1 MRMKKSVETDRSS
14 NFELLRISCMLII
27 IMGHLCQGVIG
38 GKYDIDQASSKILQ
52 FGSANGQMAAN
63 CFFLITG
70 YFMNRKKKIDLST
83 VGRLIGTAIFYS
95 YSIGLIFFLLDS
107 HFVESTCSNKDYLKI
122 FFPVSCNQ
130 WWFISA
136 YIGLYLIIPYVNKM
150 IESISQAEF
159 RRLIVILIVM
169 MSVLP
174 TLLLC
179 GTWMS
184 NFSWAITLY
193 LIGAYINRFP
203 VKVNKIRTSWLAV
216 ISISGMFLLGS
227 SVVLLNMYPSI
238 LHKLGS
244 DLHFRGMNQIPCLIT
259 SVSLFIWS
267 TRWKMQC
274 STVNLCSKYTL
285 GVYLI
290 HMNILLQQVIWKYL
304 ASFKILFSEPR
315 FTFCTI
321 LIMPILVYSV
331 CAIIDFAR
339 NKIFEKVG
347 HLLWR
352 RED

>member
-1 MRMKKSVETDRSS
+1 MHAYNYNGSS
-14 NFELLRISCMLII
+14 LPGS
-27 IMGHLCQGVIG
+27 HWG
-38 GKYDIDQASSKILQ
+38 GKYDIDQTSLKILQ

-70 YFMNRKKKIDLST
+70 FFMNRKKKINLST
-83 VGRLIGTAIFYS
+83 VRRLVGTVIFYS
-95 YSIGLIFFLLDS
+95 YSIGLIFFLLDP
-107 HFVESTCSNKDYLKI
+107 HFVKSTCSSKDYLKI

-136 YIGLYLIIPYVNKM
+136 YIGLYLIMPYVNKM
-150 IESISQAEF
+150 IDSISQAEF
-159 RRLIVILIVM
+159 SRLIVILIVM

-174 TLLLC
+174 TLLLS

-193 LIGAYINRFP
+193 LAGAYINRYP
-203 VKVNKIRTSWLAV
+203 MKIDKIRTGWLAV
-216 ISISGMFLLGS
+216 ITVSGIVLLGS

-238 LHKLGS
+238 LRKVGS
-244 DLHFRGMNQIPCLIT
+244 DLHFRGMNQIPCFIT
-259 SVSLFIWS
+259 SLSLFIWS
-267 TRWKMQC
+267 TRWKIQC
-274 STVNLCSKYTL
+274 STVNLCAKYTF

-304 ASFKILFSEPR
+304 ASFKILFSEPK

-321 LIMPILVYSV
+321 LIIPIFMYSV

-347 HLLWR
+347 RLLWR
-352 RED
+352 RVA